1 MQNGKLFFLTPVS
14 TPQGDFL
21 DNFPQGD
28 FLNSLNKGSF
38 IMVFMRNPTK
48 GPQDFARPFQE
59 NAATSQYVE
68 CP

>member
-1 MQNGKLFFLTPVS
+1 M
-14 TPQGDFL
+14 QGDFL

-59 NAATSQYVE
+59 NAAAAQHVE